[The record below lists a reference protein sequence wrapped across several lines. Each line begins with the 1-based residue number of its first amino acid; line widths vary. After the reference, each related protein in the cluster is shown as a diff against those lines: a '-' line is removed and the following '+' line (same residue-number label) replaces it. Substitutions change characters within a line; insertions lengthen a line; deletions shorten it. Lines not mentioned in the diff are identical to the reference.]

1 MVNGK
6 YLAHFGIP
14 GMKWGQRRFQNED
27 GTYTEEGK
35 RRRRLQIRS
44 DDYNRT
50 KNLRNR
56 NPKNLSDKELKE
68 VTARLNLENNYKNAT
83 RNGRNWAERIL
94 IGAGT
99 AAATALASKAVN
111 KGVEHLSSEA
121 LNIAAS
127 VLLVDSLLRTKP

>member
-50 KNLRNR
+50 KKLRNR

-68 VTARLNLENNYKNAT
+68 VTNRLNLENNYKNAT
-83 RNGRNWAERIL
+83 RNGQNRAERIL
-94 IGAGT
+94 IGVGT
-99 AAATALASKAVN
+99 AAATALATKAVN
-111 KGVEHLSSEA
+111 KGMEYLSSEA
-121 LNIAAS
+121 LKIAAS
-127 VLLVDSLLRTKP
+127 TLLINSLLNTKL